1 VIEMK
6 FIRKYAWIAF
16 TAARSNLAYFGEVTC
31 RLIFLTVIL
40 YIFLRLWQETY
51 GCASDGKLGDFTL
64 NQMLWYLTI
73 TEAILLSSPKVTQ
86 LIDEDVRTGS
96 FATHLVRP
104 MSYPLYRL
112 ATCLGERIVRF
123 ASNLFAGC
131 LVTSVL
137 VGPSSLHLSGFL
149 FLLLAL
155 PLAFVLDF
163 LGTFLVGLGA
173 FWIEDTSDLF
183 LLYSRGTMLIGG
195 VLLPIELYPVS
206 VQPLLK
212 ILPFANIAY
221 APARLFVNPSLTDLL
236 LVLSRQ
242 LFGVAVFG
250 SAVYLVYR
258 VAQRRVFVNG
268 G

>member
-1 VIEMK
+1 MNSL
-6 FIRKYAWIAF
+6 RKYAWIAF
-16 TAARSNLAYFGEVTC
+16 TAARSNLAYLGEVSS

-40 YIFLRLWQETY
+40 YIFLRLWQDTY
-51 GCASDGKLGDFTL
+51 DYSGTGKLGDFSL
-64 NQMLWYLTI
+64 NQMLWYLTV
-73 TEAILLSSPKVTQ
+73 TEAILLSGPKVSQ

-112 ATCLGERIVRF
+112 AMCLGERVVRF
-123 ASNLFAGC
+123 ISNMFAGC

-137 VGPSSLHLSGFL
+137 VGPSSLQWSGFW

-163 LGTFLVGLGA
+163 LGNFLVGLGA
-173 FWIEDTSDLF
+173 FWIEDTSG
-183 LLYSRGTMLIGG
+183 LLLIYSRGTMLIGG
-195 VLLPIELYPVS
+195 VLLPLELYPTS

-221 APARLFVNPSLTDLL
+221 APARLFVNPTLTDLL

-242 LFGVAVFG
+242 LFGVALLG

-258 VAQRRVFVNG
+258 VAQRRVFING